1 MLTIHHLYPSPA
13 EHTLLLARRNSGVTF
28 GEAEEAYI
36 SLVTGRD
43 GYKRA

>member
-1 MLTIHHLYPSPA
+1 MLTIHHLYPSQA
-13 EHTLLLARRNSGVTF
+13 ERILFLVRRNLGVTF
-28 GEAEEAYI
+28 GETEEACI